1 MRLLIA
7 DDSELIVDRLIASVE
22 TIKGV
27 EIVDTAGTVESASEA
42 VRTLR
47 PDVVILDMRMPGGS
61 GLDVLESM
69 KKDQASCVV
78 IVLTNFAYPQYRRKC
93 LASGANFFLDK
104 STEFDKV
111 GDVLR
116 SLLPT
121 LPREGDQD
129 ERNCSDV

>member
-47 PDVVILDMRMPGGS
+47 PDVVILDMGRYEES
-61 GLDVLESM
+61 IAEQDLAVELDPLSPSLIFKLGQKLSYGRDYDRALEQIHKALELDPNFEWAHIFLAKVLAWTARNEESLS
-69 KKDQASCVV
+69 A
-78 IVLTNFAYPQYRRKC
+78 
-93 LASGANFFLDK
+93 
-104 STEFDKV
+104 
-111 GDVLR
+111 
-116 SLLPT
+116 
-121 LPREGDQD
+121 
-129 ERNCSDV
+129 